1 MEEAVLERIRK
12 DETDEQW
19 NKYHETVNEA
29 QKAKEEPIER
39 QKTYI
44 LGLAKTIGL
53 KMDVSNIEDTEKA
66 ARIIEV
72 LNLLKRRMK

>member
-1 MEEAVLERIRK
+1 MEEAILERIRK
-12 DETDEQW
+12 DEVDEQW

-29 QKAKEEPIER
+29 QKAEEPIER

-53 KMDVSNIEDTEKA
+53 KMDVSKIEDTEKA

-72 LNLLKRRMK
+72 LSLLKRRMK